1 MLAASLVIHLFL
13 GLNYGWSIF
22 VRPLELEYGW
32 SRADTAV
39 IFTVS
44 MIGFTFGSL
53 ASGHLL
59 RWLQPRTIVR
69 IAGLLFLAGFVLSA
83 RISTLPQLMV
93 TYGVLCGFG
102 VGIAYNTVIATIL
115 LWFPEKRGT
124 VSGIMLLFYGSG
136 TFVLGSL
143 TSMLLDSP
151 LGWRTTMS
159 ILGALFFVIL
169 FLGSFLIVP
178 PPLKNSIDSVSSR
191 SESAAIDPASCMNAC
206 EMDGPAD
213 LGTITARADLGTTAA
228 RADRSPREM
237 LRDRVFWLFYGW
249 IVLHGGSGMAI
260 FAHAAPGASDL
271 GASAMT
277 AAVLLGLL
285 SIGSGCGRF
294 AAGTLFDRKGP
305 AFTMGSVSVTY
316 LLAAAILQVAF
327 QRRSLALLG
336 VAYLLC
342 GAAFGSVASLVPVF
356 TGSVFGQHSFPMNFG
371 IMLTYSIFS
380 VSLGSSV
387 GGLLRDWTGDYALT
401 YRMIFVYV
409 GLGLAIAFFL
419 FRPVGLSRRRKGH
432 QPLD

>member
-53 ASGHLL
+53 ASGQLL
-59 RWLQPRTIVR
+59 RWLKPKTIVR
-69 IAGLLFLAGFVLSA
+69 IAGLLFLVGFVLSA
-83 RISTLPQLMV
+83 RISTLPQLMF

-102 VGIAYNTVIATIL
+102 VGIAYNTIIATIL

-124 VSGIMLLFYGSG
+124 VSGVMLLFYGSG

-178 PPLKNSIDSVSSR
+178 PPLKNSAGSVSIR
-191 SESAAIDPASCMNAC
+191 SESTAKSPASGRDAC
-206 EMDGPAD
+206 EAVGP
-213 LGTITARADLGTTAA
+213 ADLGTTAA

-237 LRDRVFWLFYGW
+237 LRDPVFWLFYGW

-260 FAHAAPGASDL
+260 FAHAAPGASDM

-294 AAGTLFDRKGP
+294 AAGTLFDRKGS
-305 AFTMGSVSVTY
+305 AFTMVSVSATY
-316 LLAAAILQVAF
+316 LVAATILQIAF

-356 TGSVFGQHSFPMNFG
+356 TGSVFGQRSFPMNFG

-409 GLGLAIAFFL
+409 GIGLVIAFFL
-419 FRPVGLSRRRKGH
+419 FRPVGSDRRRQGH